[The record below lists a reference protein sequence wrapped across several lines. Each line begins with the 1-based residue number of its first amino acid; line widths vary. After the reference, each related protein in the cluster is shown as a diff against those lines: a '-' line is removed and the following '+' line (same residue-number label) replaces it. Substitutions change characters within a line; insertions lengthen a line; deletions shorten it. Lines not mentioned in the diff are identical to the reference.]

1 MNIETNKF
9 KIITPDEGMYLC
21 NRTARTFSDK
31 AYMAV
36 NADHSQWEEITEEE
50 KIRLEAEWENEIETT
65 EEEYATAGKILL
77 GVEE

>member
-9 KIITPDEGMYLC
+9 KIITPAEGMWLC
-21 NRTARTFSDK
+21 NRKAKTFSQEV
-31 AYMAV
+31 YMA
-36 NADHSQWEEITEEE
+36 ADANHSQWEEIKEEE
-50 KIRLEAEWENEIETT
+50 KIRLETEWENEIETT